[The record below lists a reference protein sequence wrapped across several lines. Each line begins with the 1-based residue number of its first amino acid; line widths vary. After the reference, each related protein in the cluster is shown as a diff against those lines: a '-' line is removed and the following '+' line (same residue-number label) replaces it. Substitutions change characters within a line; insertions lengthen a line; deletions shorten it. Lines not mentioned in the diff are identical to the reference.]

1 MSDIHFSGESH
12 TQDFGNDSF
21 KGENQ
26 SADLS
31 GYKAFRLD
39 RILKFVLD
47 VIAIVI
53 ASFIIYGICMSILSL
68 IDRGLIEGN
77 LVSEVIDRIF
87 TLLVYIAG
95 IFSAKYIRRG

>member
-1 MSDIHFSGESH
+1 MTASRERTNQQIF
-12 TQDFGNDSF
+12 QAIRPFG
-21 KGENQ
+21 
-26 SADLS
+26 
-31 GYKAFRLD
+31 
-39 RILKFVLD
+39 LKFVLD